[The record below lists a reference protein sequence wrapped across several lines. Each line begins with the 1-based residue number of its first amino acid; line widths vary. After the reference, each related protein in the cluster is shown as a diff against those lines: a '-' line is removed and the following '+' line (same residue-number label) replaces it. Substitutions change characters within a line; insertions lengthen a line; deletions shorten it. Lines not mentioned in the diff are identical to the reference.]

1 MRIVAGRF
9 RGRAIAAPSSRAIR
23 PTSDR
28 LRETILNILTHGHGD
43 PVTGARVLDL
53 FAGTGAMG
61 FEALSRGASFCLFVD
76 QGAEAR
82 SLMRSSIEKLGCGGE
97 ARIFRRDATKL
108 GTAKPLAPFS
118 LVFCDPPYGRDLA
131 VPALAAALAGGWIA
145 PGAMIIVE
153 EAADCAFTFPSGLVE
168 TERHTQGDTMI
179 AFAEAAGEEAV
190 SVVPPQRSF

>member
-9 RGRAIAAPSSRAIR
+9 RGRGIAGPSSAAIR

-28 LRETILNILTHGHGD
+28 LRETIFNILEHAYGD
-43 PVTGARVLDL
+43 PITEARVLDL

-82 SLMRSSIEKLGCGGE
+82 GLMRASIEKLGCAGQ

-108 GTAKPLAPFS
+108 GSAKPLAPFS
-118 LVFCDPPYGRDLA
+118 LVFCDPPYGRGLA
-131 VPALAAALAGGWIA
+131 PSALSSALAGGWIA
-145 PGAMIIVE
+145 PHATIVVE
-153 EAADCAFTFPSGLVE
+153 EATDGGFIFPVGMVE
-168 TERHTQGDTMI
+168 TERRLHGDTMI
-179 AFAEAAGEEAV
+179 AFGGV
-190 SVVPPQRSF
+190 

>member
-28 LRETILNILTHGHGD
+28 LRETIFNILEHGHGD

-61 FEALSRGASFCLFVD
+61 LEALSRGASFCLFVD
-76 QGAEAR
+76 HGAEAR
-82 SLMRSSIEKLGCGGE
+82 SLIRSSIEKLGCAGE

-108 GTAKPLAPFS
+108 GAAKPLAPFS
-118 LVFCDPPYGRDLA
+118 LIFCDPPYGRGLVA
-131 VPALAAALAGGWIA
+131 PALSSAFAGGWIA
-145 PGAMIIVE
+145 PNATIVAE
-153 EAADCAFTFPSGLVE
+153 ESADCGFTFPDGFTE
-168 TERHTQGDTMI
+168 TDRRLQGDTMI
-179 AFAEAAGEEAV
+179 AFAEAIGNEARGPV
-190 SVVPPQRSF
+190 